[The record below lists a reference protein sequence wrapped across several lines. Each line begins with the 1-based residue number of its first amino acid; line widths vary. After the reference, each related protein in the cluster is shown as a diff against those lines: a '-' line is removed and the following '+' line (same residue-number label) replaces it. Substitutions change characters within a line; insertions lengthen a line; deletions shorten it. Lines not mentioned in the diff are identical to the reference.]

1 MKARPSSLACSGGS
15 ALGAEVLMWHWKS
28 QPRVFLV
35 LVHFEGLFW
44 LIQSLPDKWQ
54 SFRLSPPA
62 HSPTRWLSGYGQ
74 LYKGASHPCTAT
86 THALL
91 RPSSSLVLG
100 AGWHIWPVGMVN
112 RFSLTIWHVKTSISA
127 DFQLETKDFD
137 LKSCFSWGPEV
148 LLVQR
153 SPQNLSNHFLGHL
166 ETSGCPNTLWRPW
179 GARTTPPCLS
189 FLPLSKILLWCHS
202 LPGCRAFLE
211 TSNPNS
217 A

>member
-1 MKARPSSLACSGGS
+1 
-15 ALGAEVLMWHWKS
+15 MWHWKS
-28 QPRVFLV
+28 QPRYFQSLSILKACSGWCSLFRINGSLSDSPHPHTRRQDGFLV
-35 LVHFEGLFW
+35 MG
-44 LIQSLPDKWQ
+44 S
-54 SFRLSPPA
+54 
-62 HSPTRWLSGYGQ
+62 
-74 LYKGASHPCTAT
+74 CTKVLH

-112 RFSLTIWHVKTSISA
+112 RFSLTIWHVKASISA
-127 DFQLETKDFD
+127 DFQLETKDFH

-179 GARTTPPCLS
+179 GARSTPPCLS